1 MGVVET
7 VKIVSKETKSG
18 YMIINKSDLTT
29 RDAIF
34 KDNVDEVVEVVE
46 VVEKEGVVIE
56 ETKTSLSKRAKK
68 EDK

>member
-1 MGVVET
+1 MAVVET

-29 RDAIF
+29 RDVIF
-34 KDNVDEVVEVVE
+34 KDNIDEVVEE
-46 VVEKEGVVIE
+46 EGVIE
-56 ETKTSLSKRAKK
+56 ETKTSLSKRMKK